1 MSTKICSDSI
11 LIAEEFI
18 DDATPENIGFDKINN
33 RNEIGQMQLN
43 IALPPQN
50 SALERRCH
58 STGVETHHYDR
69 PSWANLFFRS
79 R

>member
-50 SALERRCH
+50 SALE
-58 STGVETHHYDR
+58 
-69 PSWANLFFRS
+69 
-79 R
+79 